1 MNTSKIQTKK
11 ILSQVSGYFSN
22 TNILTKPETR
32 CVKDMS
38 VGILKSKSVHVNK
51 IAASLREPIVLKKTA
66 KRMSEQYLKED
77 FAQKVRINHLENASM
92 NQNDFITID
101 GSDIMKKYAKC
112 MEGLEVVRD
121 GDTGDFGLGYNFINV
136 NAVDAEGDIKPLFSK
151 AYSFEMGD
159 YSWNNEIKKAVGLIT
174 EHFGE
179 KGTFV
184 IDREADRG
192 ILKDYFFNLPNSCI
206 MRLKKNTSVLYKD
219 EKLPVSQM
227 VKKIHFDI
235 EQEVTKV
242 RKNKKVTKTYELGAI
257 RVSIEAKGKTHNAWL
272 VVSRNK
278 EHGGLCFLLVKS
290 DRTAAIEVA
299 GWAFDGYGKRWKI
312 EEYHRHIK
320 QSYRLEDIQ
329 MRTFNGLQ
337 SLLAILSVAMYI
349 LYKKTSA
356 LHIKLLLESG
366 FNYLN
371 RHRISELTNFIY
383 YKLSKIVS
391 HLLMPVSL
399 RWKIDEAPPDTG
411 QEQLNLMFN

>member
-11 ILSQVSGYFSN
+11 ILSQVSSYFSN
-22 TNILTKPETR
+22 TNILTKPETN

-66 KRMSEQYLKED
+66 KRMSEQYLKDD
-77 FAQKVRINHLENASM
+77 FARKVRINHLESSSV
-92 NQNDFITID
+92 NQKDFIVID
-101 GSDIMKKYAKC
+101 GSDIIKKYAKC

-121 GDTGDFGLGYNFINV
+121 GDTGAFGLGYNFINV
-136 NAVDAEGDIKPLFSK
+136 NAVDAQGDIKPLFSK
-151 AYSFEMGD
+151 AYSFEMGA

-184 IDREADRG
+184 IDREADRE

-206 MRLKKNTSVLYKD
+206 MRLKKNT
-219 EKLPVSQM
+219 
-227 VKKIHFDI
+227 
-235 EQEVTKV
+235 
-242 RKNKKVTKTYELGAI
+242 KTYELGAI
-257 RVSIEAKGKTHNAWL
+257 RVRIEAKGKTHNAWL

-278 EHGGLCFLLVKS
+278 EYGGLCYLLVKS
-290 DRTAAIEVA
+290 DKTAAIEVA
-299 GWAFDGYGKRWKI
+299 GWAFEGYGKRWKI

-371 RHRISELTNFIY
+371 KHRISELTNFIY

-391 HLLMPVSL
+391 HLLMPVTL
-399 RWKIDEAPPDTG
+399 RWKIDEPPPDTG